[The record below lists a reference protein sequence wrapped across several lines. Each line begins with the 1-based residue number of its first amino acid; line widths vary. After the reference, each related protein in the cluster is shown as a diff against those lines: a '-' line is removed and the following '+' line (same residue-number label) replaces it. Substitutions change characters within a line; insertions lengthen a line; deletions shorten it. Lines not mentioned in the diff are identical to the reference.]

1 MLAYTWSIA
10 TWVNAGACCRALACI
25 VVHDVTERTR
35 IQAALHASEARYR
48 LMFQENAAV
57 QIVADLETG
66 ALVDANPAAL
76 AFYGYTRDTM
86 LRMNSRELSGLSPAE
101 RLDRLAG
108 VRRMNHHTFDQRHTL
123 ASGEIRDVEVHL
135 SVSQRDDR

>member
-35 IQAALHASEARYR
+35 IQAALRASEARYR
-48 LMFQENAAV
+48 AMFEENTAV

-66 ALVDANPAAL
+66 AMVDANSAAL
-76 AFYGYTRDTM
+76 EFYGYTREAM
-86 LRMNSRELSGLSPAE
+86 LRMNTRELSGLSPEE
-101 RLDRLAG
+101 RLERLAR
-108 VRRMNHHTFDQRHTL
+108 VRSM
-123 ASGEIRDVEVHL
+123 
-135 SVSQRDDR
+135 